1 MDVIMLAL
9 AAAVSV
15 LVSPAAGGFAAPTAQ
30 LTQTAEGASVHG
42 AVCRRQILNAR
53 APWGVRLQM
62 VDAKGD
68 VLETATSPLIGGG
81 LSGRGVGCAYYTA
94 HLKGP
99 LPSGVRI
106 LVTAER

>member
-1 MDVIMLAL
+1 MLAL

-53 APWGVRLQM
+53 APWGVRLKM
-62 VDAKGD
+62 IDSKGD
-68 VLETATSPLIGGG
+68 VLETTTSPLIGGG

-106 LVTAER
+106 LVKSETTY